1 MPDKTKKTPMGNI
14 MIWGVLSLGVTF
26 LLSYN
31 SIRETILPFSFDE
44 RWLLISD
51 LSLSTYNESWVQFII
66 FTLIQNISVI
76 IFAIVLF
83 VMFLK
88 QSKFFP
94 RTLVGFFMYRILAL
108 TILFYLQTV
117 IRGPQSPTLMEI
129 AGDALSALI
138 IPALW
143 IPYILLSEN
152 IRERFIY

>member
-1 MPDKTKKTPMGNI
+1 MPENSKKTPLGNI
-14 MIWGVLSLGVTF
+14 MIMGVLSLGVIIV
-26 LLSYN
+26 LSYN

-51 LSLSTYNESWVQFII
+51 ISLSTYNESWVQFVI
-66 FTLIQNISVI
+66 FTLVQNISVV
-76 IFAIVLF
+76 IFALILF

-88 QSKFFP
+88 QSRFFP

-108 TILFYLQTV
+108 AILFYLQTV

-129 AGDALSALI
+129 AGDSLAALI